1 MKQFMKVLIWI
12 VILGAVLFGVYAIL
26 PAYPQSFLKSFV
38 QPVVNSQAKARID
51 QVKALVNKDV
61 NAKYQDI
68 LEHYTNTSCWVYE
81 QGTGFETVTF
91 YGKGASINI
100 KEVPDHEDHL
110 YTSTAVKFEFV
121 ITPKPGEEGYSVEV
135 KAYIENNLQDEVI
148 RDLMIRQLYAGN
160 GK

>member
-26 PAYPQSFLKSFV
+26 PEYPQNFMKSFV
-38 QPVVNSQAKARID
+38 QPVVNSQAKTRIA
-51 QVKALVNKDV
+51 QVKALKNKDV
-61 NAKYQDI
+61 DATYQDI

-121 ITPKPGEEGYSVEV
+121 ITGNNVEI

-148 RDLMIRQLYAGN
+148 RDLMIKQLYAGN